1 MVEVMRIA
9 TDRHAP
15 ASRSNRD
22 HLPLFP
28 GEHVTNQ
35 IVLMKPLHDNDDR
48 AGALVVQARQEGVVE
63 SFIDPP
69 TLLLG

>member
-1 MVEVMRIA
+1 
-9 TDRHAP
+9 
-15 ASRSNRD
+15 
-22 HLPLFP
+22 
-28 GEHVTNQ
+28 VTNQ